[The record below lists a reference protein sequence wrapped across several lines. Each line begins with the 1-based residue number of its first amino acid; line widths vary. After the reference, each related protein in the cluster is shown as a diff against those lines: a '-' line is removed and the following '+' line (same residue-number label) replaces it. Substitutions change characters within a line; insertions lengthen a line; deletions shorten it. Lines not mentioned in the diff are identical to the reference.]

1 VRAEHVQ
8 VLPERARHE
17 FRTLRDDGNLRAQ
30 LVQVEA
36 CNRDAIVIYVA
47 LREDAPQKCERQ
59 CALAAPGTA
68 DCKASLADISHSPT
82 MYLTNTDALSRF
94 DVEGD
99 VVEHDRTVRRVPRNK
114 LLDAKVARSWPRS
127 WGLATLARR
136 NFLLNIEVTLDALQA
151 R

>member
-8 VLPERARHE
+8 VLPERARE
-17 FRTLRDDGNLRAQ
+17 DFGALRDDRDLGAQ
-30 LVQVEA
+30 FVQIEA
-36 CNRDAIVIYVA
+36 GNRDAIIVHVA
-47 LREDAPQKCERQ
+47 FREDAPQKCERQ
-59 CALAAPGTA
+59 RALAASGTA
-68 DCKASLADISHSPT
+68 DFKTSAADFSHRRAI
-82 MYLTNTDALSRF
+82 YLTNTDALSRF

-99 VVEHDRTVRRVPRNK
+99 VVEHDRTVHRVPRNK

-136 NFLLNIEVTLDALQA
+136 NLLLNIEVTLDALQA